1 MNVKELLTNKAL
13 MDSIVEDIDEVPED
27 SEVLYCVWALGYDNE
42 DDLTDDE
49 FLLGEFEDPDEA
61 VEFAKNFT
69 LEAFNAEYEKCVSAT
84 SYLSIEVETV
94 VADPE
99 DEDGGTMN
107 IGTVYSK
114 ELQLDD
120 RDEAGLGDYSNVVC
134 LSTKDFELLEDE
146 GVLKVSCSLLRNFNK
161 NDTVIFEFADEPDS
175 SPLKYKIISKV
186 IYADGDYYHCDL
198 LI

>member
-27 SEVLYCVWALGYDNE
+27 SEVMYCVWALGYDSE

-61 VEFAKNFT
+61 VEFAENFN
-69 LEAFNAEYEKCVSAT
+69 LEAFNAEYEKCQSAT
-84 SYLSIEVETV
+84 AYLSIEVETV
-94 VADPE
+94 VDDPE
-99 DEDGGTMN
+99 NDGTMN

-114 ELQLDD
+114 ELQLYDD
-120 RDEAGLGDYSNVVC
+120 VETGLGDYNNVVC
-134 LSTKDFELLEDE
+134 LTKKDFELLDD
-146 GVLKVSCSLLRNFNK
+146 GTLKVSCSLLRDFNK
-161 NDTVIFEFADEPDS
+161 NDIILVEFADEPES
-175 SPLKYKIISKV
+175 SPLEYKIMSKV
-186 IYADGDYYHCDL
+186 IYSDGDYYHCEL